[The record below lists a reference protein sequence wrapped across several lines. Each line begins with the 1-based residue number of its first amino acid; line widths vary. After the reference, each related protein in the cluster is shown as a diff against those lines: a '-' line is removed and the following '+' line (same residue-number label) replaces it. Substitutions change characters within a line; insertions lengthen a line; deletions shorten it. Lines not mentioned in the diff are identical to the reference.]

1 MTRNKYQMTHAN
13 INSKNNKKDI
23 VGIFLTFIVL
33 FGFWVFLSGLLD
45 PMHLSM
51 GIICSI
57 LVAFYSHDLLIRGS
71 DSIIDRARTIIR
83 FIIFGFWLLYQI
95 FIANIDVAR
104 RVLDPK
110 MPISPGI
117 IKFSSRLKSDVALT
131 TLANSITLTPGT
143 LTMDIVGGDYYV
155 HCLATE
161 LGEDLMKEGGDFE
174 RRVEHVFGE
183 GE

>member
-1 MTRNKYQMTHAN
+1 M
-13 INSKNNKKDI
+13 NSKNI

-33 FGFWVFLSGLLD
+33 FSFWIFLSGLLD
-45 PMHLSM
+45 AMHLSM

-57 LVAFYSHDLLIRGS
+57 LVALYSHDLLIRGS
-71 DSIIDRARTIIR
+71 DSIIGRAGILTR
-83 FIIFGFWLLYQI
+83 FIKYGFWLLFQI

-143 LTMDIVGGDYYV
+143 MTMDIIDGDYYV

-161 LGEDLMKEGGDFE
+161 HGENLLKGDFE
-174 RRVEHVFGE
+174 KHMEHVFGE
-183 GE
+183 GER

>member
-1 MTRNKYQMTHAN
+1 M
-13 INSKNNKKDI
+13 NSKDI

-45 PMHLSM
+45 VMHLSM

-57 LVAFYSHDLLIRGS
+57 LVALYSHDLFIRGN
-71 DSIIDRARTIIR
+71 DSIIDRAGTLIR
-83 FIIFGFWLLYQI
+83 FIKYSFWLLFQI
-95 FIANIDVAR
+95 FMSNIDVAR

-131 TLANSITLTPGT
+131 TLASSITLTPGT
-143 LTMDIVGGDYYV
+143 LTMDIVGEDYYV

-161 LGEDLMKEGGDFE
+161 HGENLLEGDFE
-174 RRVEHVFGE
+174 RRMEHVFGE
-183 GE
+183 GKR

>member
-1 MTRNKYQMTHAN
+1 MK
-13 INSKNNKKDI
+13 SKNNKKDI

-33 FGFWVFLSGLLD
+33 FGFWIFLSGLLD
-45 PMHLSM
+45 AMHLSM

-57 LVAFYSHDLLIRGS
+57 LVALYSHDLLIRGS
-71 DSIIDRARTIIR
+71 HSIIGRVGISLR
-83 FIIFGFWLLYQI
+83 FIKYGFWLLSQI
-95 FIANIDVAR
+95 FMANIDVAR

-110 MPISPGI
+110 LPISPGI

-143 LTMDIVGGDYYV
+143 LTMDIIGEDYYI

-161 LGEDLMKEGGDFE
+161 HGENLLKGDFE
-174 RRVEHVFGE
+174 DFEEHVEHVFGE
-183 GE
+183 GER